1 MTLASG
7 TRLGPYEILA
17 PLGAGG
23 MGDVWRAVDT
33 RLGREVAIK
42 GVREALGS
50 DPDLLARLDREARLL
65 ASLNHPN
72 IGSIYGLEELAGA
85 RYLVLELV
93 PGATLAER
101 LAAGALPVEE
111 ALRVASQIASA
122 LEAAHERGIVHR
134 DLKPANVKVTD
145 GGVVKVLDFGLA
157 KGSPVLGVESGSQSP
172 TLAVT
177 TGAGVVLGTPAYMS
191 PEQARGKPLDRRADI
206 WALGCVLYECLTGT
220 RAFGGETASDT
231 LAAVLTK
238 EPDLSLLPADAAGVR
253 LLLTRCLSKD
263 PSSRLRDAGDARLFI
278 EEALRAAPAPRRK
291 RAAASRAGPRP
302 QPHLSQVTF
311 AEGVE
316 EFPAF
321 SPDGEEIVFSAA
333 KGGVRRLVRKD
344 LRTDVE
350 HVLTSE
356 EHDAIHPVWAPEG
369 RTVLYVRARQP
380 GVRLEPGDVFGQHVD
395 GDVHALDLSTSETSR
410 LVENAF
416 NPAFSPDGKRIAVDA
431 SWAGP
436 RRIWTLDALGHNPQQ
451 VSSDDTEAMV
461 HIRPRWSP
469 DARRIVFQNLER
481 TKLDVRMLDV
491 ATKQTTWVTNDLFQ
505 DVNPVFSASGKSVY
519 FSSYRSGGLNVWRI
533 PVAGRGVPRQVTTGA
548 GQDVELAVSRDGRRL
563 AFSTLKQNADLWRLP
578 VSPETGRPAGAPEPL
593 VATTREESRGAFS
606 PDGRAIA
613 FNSDRSGRMNM
624 FVHSL
629 EDGGTRAVTHGP
641 GGDYQA
647 AWFPDG
653 RRLAFFSSR
662 SGAVDV
668 WTVDLATG
676 ELAQLTHE
684 PSIDV
689 NPCVSP
695 DGRRIAFQSD
705 RSGRLEVWIMN
716 ADGSEPRALTRVG
729 VLGHFLRFTKNG
741 GSVLFRCPSGGGAS
755 RTMEVPVGGGEPSP
769 TPEVAGGSHMTLS
782 PDGTKVMDVVG
793 HRALWVS
800 PLAGGAP
807 QKVFEFDDP
816 SVRIDYPVWSPDGRW
831 ILFDRFRPEGG
842 DIWVMEGFE

>member
-1 MTLASG
+1 MAIGPGSRIGGFEVLEA
-7 TRLGPYEILA
+7 LGS
-17 PLGAGG
+17 GG
-23 MGDVWRAVDT
+23 MGDVWRALDT

-42 GVREALGS
+42 GVRADAAS
-50 DPDLLARLDREARLL
+50 DPELLARLEREARLL
-65 ASLNHPN
+65 ASVNHPN
-72 IGSIYGLEELAGA
+72 VAAIYGLEELDGA
-85 RYLVLELV
+85 LFLVLELV
-93 PGATLAER
+93 PGPTLAER
-101 LAAGALPVEE
+101 IADGALPREE

-122 LEAAHERGIVHR
+122 LEAAHERGVIHR
-134 DLKPANVKVTD
+134 DLKPANVKVTET
-145 GGVVKVLDFGLA
+145 GVVKVLDFGLA
-157 KGSPVLGVESGSQSP
+157 KGQPLFGVDGASRSP
-172 TLAVT
+172 TLAAT
-177 TGAGVVLGTPAYMS
+177 TGAGVVLGTLAYMS
-191 PEQARGKPLDRRADI
+191 PEQARGKPVDRRTDI
-206 WALGCVLYECLTGT
+206 WALGCVLYECLTGE
-220 RAFGGETASDT
+220 RAFTGETASDT
-231 LAAVLTK
+231 LAAVLTA
-238 EPDLSLLPADAAGVR
+238 EPDFARLPSDGRLETLLSRCLAKDAAI
-253 LLLTRCLSKD
+253 
-263 PSSRLRDAGDARLFI
+263 RLRDAGDLRLLI
-278 EEALRAAPAPRRK
+278 EEALRAAPPARR
-291 RAAASRAGPRP
+291 RAAAPRAPRP
-302 QPHLSQVTF
+302 RVQPQLRQVTSS
-311 AEGVE
+311 AGVE

-333 KGGVRRLVRKD
+333 TGGVRRLVRKD
-344 LRTDVE
+344 LRTDE
-350 HVLTSE
+350 ERVLTSGE
-356 EHDAIHPVWAPEG
+356 NDAIHPVWAPDAA
-369 RTVLYVRARQP
+369 TILYVRARQA

-395 GDVHALDLSTSETSR
+395 GDLHALDLSTGETSR
-410 LVENAF
+410 LVEHAF

-436 RRIWTLDALGHNPQQ
+436 RRIWTLDPLGHNPQQ

-461 HIRPRWSP
+461 HIRPRWAP
-469 DARRIVFQNLER
+469 DGRRIVFQNIER
-481 TKLDVRMLDV
+481 TKLDVRTLDL
-491 ATKQTTWVTNDLFQ
+491 ATRQTAWVTNDLFQ
-505 DVNPVFSASGKSVY
+505 DVNPVFSAGGRSIL

-578 VSPETGRPAGAPEPL
+578 VSPDTGRPTGAPEPV

-606 PDGRAIA
+606 PDGRSIA
-613 FNSDRSGRMNM
+613 FNSDRSGQMNL

-629 EDGGTRAVTHGP
+629 EDAGTRAVTRGP

-647 AWFPDG
+647 SWFPDG

-676 ELAQLTHE
+676 DLAQLTHE
-684 PSIDV
+684 STIDV

-695 DGRRIAFQSD
+695 DGERIAFQSD

-729 VLGHFLRFTKNG
+729 VLGHFLRFTKDG
-741 GSVLFRCPSGGGAS
+741 RSILFRSPAGGGAS
-755 RTMEVPVGGGEPSP
+755 RTMEVPVEGGEPRP
-769 TPEVAGGSHMTLS
+769 TAEVAGGSHMTLS
-782 PDGTKVMDVVG
+782 PDGAKVMDVVG

-807 QKVFEFDDP
+807 EKVFELEDP

-831 ILFDRFRPEGG
+831 VLFDRFRPEGG